1 MKRQLLVLV
10 IFSTVGLWSCVDQG
24 ERPAFVPSNG
34 GPHLENRTE
43 GPDPEDVGGT
53 STNGAQSK
61 DLALAV
67 EIRRFRGHTRA
78 IYRAIFSHDGKTVL
92 TSSADGSARIW
103 DAGTGKQIH
112 KFERIDVTALERVP
126 VAMFSPDSKKV
137 LTLNDDNTARLWD
150 AVTGKELHRLVG
162 HTGAIRSI
170 DLSSC
175 GRYALTAGLDG
186 TARTWSVQTGQELN
200 RFEKPP
206 IGPNETAAFAPDGT
220 QVLTTGEVEVC
231 LWDAAEGRVLHTLA
245 KTSRPFSSDIGLAVL
260 SPDGKL
266 VLTTGLQ
273 PRLWDA
279 ATGKVVSDF
288 EKASALHWQVV
299 RSANFS
305 PDCTQL
311 LTQDLHQAYLWD
323 AATGMQLRKFESPSH
338 SAVFSP
344 DGKQIL
350 SADSYQQAL
359 LWNASTGKLL
369 RKFDGHS
376 SDVPD
381 RMGYFSAVFSP
392 DGRQVLTGGTDRTAI
407 LWGHP

>member
-1 MKRQLLVLV
+1 
-10 IFSTVGLWSCVDQG
+10 
-24 ERPAFVPSNG
+24 
-34 GPHLENRTE
+34 
-43 GPDPEDVGGT
+43 
-53 STNGAQSK
+53 
-61 DLALAV
+61 
-67 EIRRFRGHTRA
+67 
-78 IYRAIFSHDGKTVL
+78 
-92 TSSADGSARIW
+92 
-103 DAGTGKQIH
+103 
-112 KFERIDVTALERVP
+112 
-126 VAMFSPDSKKV
+126 
-137 LTLNDDNTARLWD
+137 
-150 AVTGKELHRLVG
+150 
-162 HTGAIRSI
+162 
-170 DLSSC
+170 
-175 GRYALTAGLDG
+175 
-186 TARTWSVQTGQELN
+186 
-200 RFEKPP
+200 
-206 IGPNETAAFAPDGT
+206 
-220 QVLTTGEVEVC
+220 
-231 LWDAAEGRVLHTLA
+231 
-245 KTSRPFSSDIGLAVL
+245 LAVL